1 MKKITLLVFEREDY
15 MKRCI
20 GIIMFLCFYCMVSS
34 EEMCKK
40 ELYNQESRTLDKL
53 LYFGTLAP
61 SSHNAQMWKI
71 KIVSEN
77 EFFIIFDK
85 EKNLNLVDPDYRESE
100 ISIGAFLKNVI
111 DGAKVLGVDMEYMV
125 FDEIQSDDSIIHVT
139 FKEKGTNSSKIE
151 IKNFEELLLKRKT
164 SKEKFLE
171 KEVNQEVIKKIINN
185 NGENV
190 KYFAKGTPEF
200 EYIRENTI
208 KAYKLQGLD
217 LNKRKE
223 LSNFFRFSDKE
234 VSEKKD
240 GFSAEM
246 LGMDQ
251 MKKFFY
257 YKFFNKEKV
266 EDLNFLKEEMK
277 IITEQTNSADGFLI
291 IFGEKNSM
299 KSNVSAGIILEEIW
313 LNAARENIKIQPL
326 SQMLEEKPF
335 KSEISNKLGING
347 EVKMVLRTGYSGN
360 NKMIKKNRKCVEDIV
375 IK

>member
-85 EKNLNLVDPDYRESE
+85 EKNLNLVNPDYRESE

-164 SKEKFLE
+164 SKEKFLD
-171 KEVNQEVIKKIINN
+171 KEVKQEVIKKIINN

-190 KYFAKGTPEF
+190 KYFAKGTLEF

-217 LNKRKE
+217 LDKRKE

-257 YKFFNKEKV
+257 YKFFNKIGRAHV
-266 EDLNFLKEEMK
+266 
-277 IITEQTNSADGFLI
+277 
-291 IFGEKNSM
+291 
-299 KSNVSAGIILEEIW
+299 
-313 LNAARENIKIQPL
+313 
-326 SQMLEEKPF
+326 
-335 KSEISNKLGING
+335 
-347 EVKMVLRTGYSGN
+347 
-360 NKMIKKNRKCVEDIV
+360 
-375 IK
+375 